1 MWGAGGREPWLLLK
15 RSFPSGFTTNLLSAK
30 IIVIRE
36 EKKKKNLS
44 VYDGEELHG
53 IKISRYKFELLV

>member
-36 EKKKKNLS
+36 EKKKTL
-44 VYDGEELHG
+44 VYMMEEELHG

>member
-36 EKKKKNLS
+36 EKKKKTLVYMMEKSYTALKSVGINLN
-44 VYDGEELHG
+44 
-53 IKISRYKFELLV
+53 F

>member
-36 EKKKKNLS
+36 EKKKKP
-44 VYDGEELHG
+44 
-53 IKISRYKFELLV
+53 